1 MISMGSI
8 SVDRI
13 ISAQSACSPLPQSFC
28 GSFVFVDGAFGSFA
42 GTSTAC
48 PCNCLP
54 LTVAQEKKHG
64 PGQRHIHT
72 EAHFLLVSVGF
83 SFMNHNVEHRLSEA

>member
-13 ISAQSACSPLPQSFC
+13 ISAQSACSPLLQSFC
-28 GSFVFVDGAFGSFA
+28 GSFVFVDAAFGSFA

-54 LTVAQEKKHG
+54 LTVTQEKNTWPRTKT
-64 PGQRHIHT
+64 HT
-72 EAHFLLVSVGF
+72 HRGTF
-83 SFMNHNVEHRLSEA
+83 SSGICGLFFHES